1 MTDVLDG
8 VLADLQAESA
18 YVESLVADLDEAG
31 WRTLTPAEGWDVAT
45 TIAHLLWTDESSVK
59 AIAGTLL
66 VNGEADKEP
75 WDALVMEAFGDPS
88 GFVDAA
94 ALTIATTHTGAQLL
108 ERWRAS
114 SAALADA
121 LRTVPDGQKLMWFG
135 PPMAPASMATAR
147 LMETWAHGL
156 DIADAV
162 GAPHSVTDRI
172 RHVASIGFRTRN
184 FAFAQNGLEAPAE
197 PIRLELVLPS
207 GEPLVFGPDEAT
219 QTVTGSAYDF
229 AALVTQRVHRDDTGL
244 VATGPDAEKWLT
256 IAQAF
261 AGPPGGG
268 RPAKEQG
275 EKDPAQ
281 KDQTQ
286 GEKA

>member
-1 MTDVLDG
+1 MNAVLDG

-18 YVESLVADLDEAG
+18 YVESLLADLDEAG
-31 WRTLTPAEGWDVAT
+31 WRTATPAEGWDVAT

-59 AIAGTLL
+59 AVAGTLL
-66 VNGEADKEP
+66 VNGDADKEP
-75 WDALVMEAFGDPS
+75 WDALVLDAFGDPT
-88 GFVDAA
+88 GFVDTA
-94 ALTIATTHTGAQLL
+94 ALTIAKTHTGAELL
-108 ERWRAS
+108 ARWQES
-114 SAALADA
+114 KAALADA
-121 LRTVPDGQKLMWFG
+121 LRSVPDGQKLMWFG

-156 DIADAV
+156 DVADAV

-207 GEPLVFGPDEAT
+207 GETWIAGPEDAT

-229 AALVTQRVHRDDTGL
+229 AALATQRVHRDDTDL
-244 VATGPDAEKWLT
+244 VAEGADAEQWLR

-261 AGPPGGG
+261 AGPAGEG
-268 RPAKEQG
+268 RAPR
-275 EKDPAQ
+275 
-281 KDQTQ
+281 
-286 GEKA
+286 

>member
-1 MTDVLDG
+1 MSDVLDG

-31 WRTLTPAEGWDVAT
+31 WRTATPAEGWDVAT
-45 TIAHLLWTDESSVK
+45 TIAHLLWTDESSVT
-59 AIAGTLL
+59 AIEGTL
-66 VNGEADKEP
+66 GDKTR
-75 WDALVMEAFGDPS
+75 WDALVMEAFADPT
-88 GFVDAA
+88 GFVDTA
-94 ALTIATTHTGAQLL
+94 ALTIAKTHTGAELL
-108 ERWRAS
+108 ERWQAS
-114 SAALADA
+114 KAALAAA

-156 DIADAV
+156 DVADAV

-172 RHVASIGFRTRN
+172 RHVVSIGFRTRN

-197 PIRLELVLPS
+197 PIRLELTLPS
-207 GEPLVFGPDEAT
+207 GEPLVLGPDDAG

-244 VATGPDAEKWLT
+244 VADGPDAEKWLA

-261 AGPPGGG
+261 AGPAGGG
-268 RPAKEQG
+268 RPA
-275 EKDPAQ
+275 Q
-281 KDQTQ
+281 KDQSGHDQSQ

>member
-1 MTDVLDG
+1 MNAVLDG
-8 VLADLQAESA
+8 VLADLQEESA
-18 YVESLVADLDEAG
+18 YVESLLADLDEAG
-31 WRTLTPAEGWDVAT
+31 WRTATPAEGWDVAT
-45 TIAHLLWTDESSVK
+45 TVAHLLWTDESSVK

-75 WDALVMEAFGDPS
+75 WDALVMDAFGDPT
-88 GFVDAA
+88 GFVDTA
-94 ALTIATTHTGAQLL
+94 ALTIAKTHTGTELL

-114 SAALADA
+114 KAALAAA

-156 DIADAV
+156 DVADAV
-162 GAPHSVTDRI
+162 GAAHSVTDRI
-172 RHVASIGFRTRN
+172 RHVVSIGFRTRN

-197 PIRLELVLPS
+197 PIRLELTLPS
-207 GEPLVFGPDEAT
+207 GAPLVFGPDDAT

-229 AALVTQRVHRDDTGL
+229 AALATQRVHRDDTDL
-244 VATGPDAEKWLT
+244 VATGADAETWLT

-261 AGPPGGG
+261 AGPTGGG
-268 RPAKEQG
+268 RAPKAGSDTAGNDKEG
-275 EKDPAQ
+275 TA
-281 KDQTQ
+281 
-286 GEKA
+286 

>member
-1 MTDVLDG
+1 MNAVLDG

-18 YVESLVADLDEAG
+18 YVESLLADLDEAG
-31 WRTLTPAEGWDVAT
+31 WRTATPAEGWDVAT

-59 AIAGTLL
+59 AVAGTLL
-66 VNGEADKEP
+66 VNGDADKEP
-75 WDALVMEAFGDPS
+75 WDALVLDAFGDPT
-88 GFVDAA
+88 GFVDTA
-94 ALTIATTHTGAQLL
+94 ALTIAKTHTGAELL
-108 ERWRAS
+108 ARWQES
-114 SAALADA
+114 KAALADA
-121 LRTVPDGQKLMWFG
+121 LRSVPDGQKLMWFG

-156 DIADAV
+156 DVADAV

-207 GEPLVFGPDEAT
+207 GETWIAGPEDAT

-229 AALVTQRVHRDDTGL
+229 AALATQRVHRDDTDL
-244 VATGPDAEKWLT
+244 VATGPDAETWLT

-261 AGPPGGG
+261 AGPAGGG
-268 RPAKEQG
+268 RAPKG
-275 EKDPAQ
+275 ENA
-281 KDQTQ
+281 
-286 GEKA
+286 